1 MKSLHVKLLCD
12 FFLDL
17 VDIIDFPVLDHDD
30 SLELVVFFFQVFQG
44 LFFQSVVILFFVLYD
59 QQVLQFELFF
69 LLNLFNLFL
78 CKVFRKPEH

>member
-1 MKSLHVKLLCD
+1 MKSLHVELFCD

-17 VDIIDFPVLDHDD
+17 LDLIDFSVLDPDD
-30 SLELVVFFFQVFQG
+30 SLELVVFFFQVLQG

-78 CKVFRKPEH
+78 CKIFRKPEP